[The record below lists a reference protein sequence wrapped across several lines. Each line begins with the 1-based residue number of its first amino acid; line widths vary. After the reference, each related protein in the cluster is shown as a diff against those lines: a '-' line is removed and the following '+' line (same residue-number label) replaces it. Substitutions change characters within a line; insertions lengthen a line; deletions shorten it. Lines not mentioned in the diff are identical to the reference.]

1 VARTLYGAVK
11 TKEYIESLNLPRNAS
26 THFWELERR
35 VKSDKN
41 SPGVLLELKKANA
54 IYNMVEFVRY
64 GIITPDDLSGFSD
77 ELIENVKRI
86 LENQNKEFLQ

>member
-1 VARTLYGAVK
+1 
-11 TKEYIESLNLPRNAS
+11 
-26 THFWELERR
+26 
-35 VKSDKN
+35 
-41 SPGVLLELKKANA
+41 
-54 IYNMVEFVRY
+54 MVEFVRY